1 MRYGE
6 DRKRSEEVMRQALP
20 LMGRQAA
27 AFNPYS
33 YAIWY
38 EHCAG
43 VNPGLSRALEGKL
56 ATSHALTDEEVW
68 QLFVEHVVAR
78 DVQTTDAIR
87 DALHKI
93 LGDTA
98 ASAKAAGERT
108 AVFDQALSNHAQKLS
123 VARPPEAVREVVADM
138 RSETGKMRAMT
149 AELAAKL
156 KASTEEVT
164 VLKECL
170 ERAQTDALLDLLT
183 GLKNRRGFE
192 QAASEVQSPSCG
204 ELKDTAL
211 LMLDIDGFKRV
222 NDAHGHQLGD
232 KVLRAIAHALKSS
245 VKGRDVVARLG
256 GDEFAVLLPGTNLA
270 GATALGRQIC
280 SLVGQGR
287 IKRADG
293 GTLGQVT
300 LSIGIAVGEEGET
313 LDGLMERAD
322 KALYTAKRGGRN
334 RVEIATRQPNN

>member
-6 DRKRSEEVMRQALP
+6 DRKRSEEVMRLALP

-43 VNPGLSRALEGKL
+43 INAGLSRALEGKL
-56 ATSHALTDEEVW
+56 AINQALTDAEVW
-68 QLFVEHVVAR
+68 ELFVGHIVAR
-78 DVQTTDAIR
+78 DIQTTEATR
-87 DALHKI
+87 NALYRI

-108 AVFDQALSNHAQKLS
+108 ADFDQALSNHALKLS
-123 VARPPEAVREVVADM
+123 GSRPPEAVLEVVDDM

-156 KASTEEVT
+156 KASSEEVT
-164 VLKECL
+164 VLKESL
-170 ERAQTDALLDLLT
+170 QRAQTDALLDLLT

-192 QAASEVQSPSCG
+192 QAAREVQSPSSG
-204 ELKDTAL
+204 ALKGTAL
-211 LMLDIDGFKRV
+211 LLVDIDGFKRV
-222 NDAHGHQLGD
+222 NDAHGHLLGD

-256 GDEFAVLLPGTNLA
+256 GDEFAVLLPGTA
-270 GATALGRQIC
+270 REGASALGHQIC

-287 IKRADG
+287 IKGADG
-293 GTLGQVT
+293 GTIGQVT
-300 LSIGIAVGEEGET
+300 VSIGIAVAEEGET
-313 LDGLMERAD
+313 LERLMDRTD
-322 KALYTAKRGGRN
+322 KALYAAKRGGRN
-334 RVEIATRQPNN
+334 RVEIAPVQPA

>member
-1 MRYGE
+1 MRYSE

-43 VNPGLSRALEGKL
+43 LNPGLSRALEGRL
-56 ATSHALTDEEVW
+56 AIDHVLTDEEVW
-68 QLFVEHVVAR
+68 HLFVEHVVAR

-87 DALHKI
+87 DALYRI
-93 LGDTA
+93 LGETVA
-98 ASAKAAGERT
+98 NAKAAGERT
-108 AVFDQALSNHAQKLS
+108 ADFDQALSDHAQTLS
-123 VARPPEAVREVVADM
+123 VPRPPERVREVVEDM

-156 KASTEEVT
+156 KASTEEVS
-164 VLKECL
+164 VLKKSL
-170 ERAQTDALLDLLT
+170 QRAQTDALLDLLT

-192 QAASEVQSPSCG
+192 QAAREVQSPPSG
-204 ELKDTAL
+204 ELKGTAL

-245 VKGRDVVARLG
+245 VKGRDVVARFG
-256 GDEFAVLLPGTNLA
+256 GDEFAVLLPATA
-270 GATALGRQIC
+270 MEGAEALGRQIC

-293 GTLGQVT
+293 GTIGQVT
-300 LSIGIAVGEEGET
+300 LSIGIAVAQEGET

-322 KALYTAKRGGRN
+322 GALYRAKRGGRN
-334 RVEIATRQPNN
+334 RVETATPSVT

>member
-1 MRYGE
+1 MRYSE
-6 DRKRSEEVMRQALP
+6 DRKRSEEVMRLALP

-43 VNPGLSRALEGKL
+43 LNPGLSRALEGRL
-56 ATSHALTDEEVW
+56 AIDHLLTDEEVW
-68 QLFVEHVVAR
+68 HLFVEHVVSR
-78 DVQTTDAIR
+78 DVQTTEAIR
-87 DALHKI
+87 DALFRI
-93 LGDTA
+93 LGDTV
-98 ASAKAAGERT
+98 ASAKAAGDRT
-108 AVFDQALSNHAQKLS
+108 ADFDQALSDHAQKLS
-123 VARPPEAVREVVADM
+123 ASRPPEAVREVVADM

-164 VLKECL
+164 VLKKSL
-170 ERAQTDALLDLLT
+170 QRAQTDALLDLLT

-192 QAASEVQSPSCG
+192 EAALEVQCPPSG
-204 ELKDTAL
+204 ELKGTAL

-222 NDAHGHQLGD
+222 NDVHGHLLGD
-232 KVLRAIAHALKSS
+232 KVLCAIAHALKSS

-256 GDEFAVLLPGTNLA
+256 GDEFAVLLPGTALE

-293 GTLGQVT
+293 GTVGQVT
-300 LSIGIAVGEEGET
+300 LSVGIAVAEAGET
-313 LDGLMERAD
+313 LDALMDRAD

-334 RVEIATRQPNN
+334 RVEIASPQPT